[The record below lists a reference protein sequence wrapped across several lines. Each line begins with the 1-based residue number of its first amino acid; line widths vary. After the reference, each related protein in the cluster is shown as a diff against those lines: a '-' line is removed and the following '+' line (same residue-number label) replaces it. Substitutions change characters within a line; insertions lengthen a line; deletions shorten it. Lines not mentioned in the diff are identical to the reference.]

1 MRRHWPYAF
10 LVGFVAI
17 LTFHADRPTL
27 LPTPPQALPV
37 PEGDSSP
44 GLAESTVRSE
54 PPTPVAKVESGP
66 DEAKPQA
73 RSVVLSGLLWALR
86 HQNDDGSW
94 GDASA
99 TVGDRAIGKTGVTS
113 LVLLSLFGAGYS
125 HLSRDE
131 YDGIAVG
138 PQVRQGLTWLLA
150 QQREDGA
157 FRSGQDDSFEHAL
170 AALALSEAFG
180 LSVSP
185 FLKEPA
191 ARSLDALVRL
201 QGADGSWGGS
211 TATPWAIQALV
222 SGEQSEMPYPAETR
236 ERALGYLRTHPQSAQ
251 LEARLLLKD
260 QGDPDAMESLAQSIA
275 SAPPRVG
282 ETDFDSLCHQTSGLY
297 LYDGADG
304 VLWKKWSPA
313 ARDALTLLQNPDGS
327 WNGGSMS
334 HRLVR
339 CSLAEL
345 SLQIYYRYS
354 GSFAFRR

>member
-10 LVGFVAI
+10 LIGFVAI
-17 LTFHADRPTL
+17 LTFRADRPTL
-27 LPTPPQALPV
+27 LPKRPQVLPV
-37 PEGDSSP
+37 REGDSSP
-44 GLAESTVRSE
+44 ESAGSAVRAEL
-54 PPTPVAKVESGP
+54 PNPVPKVEAGQE
-66 DEAKPQA
+66 EAKPAA

-94 GDASA
+94 GDVSA

-131 YDGIAVG
+131 YDEIAVG
-138 PQVRQGLTWLLA
+138 PQVKKGLIWLLA
-150 QQREDGA
+150 QQRGDGT
-157 FRSGQDDSFEHAL
+157 FRSGHGDSFEHAL
-170 AALALSEAFG
+170 AALALSDAFG
-180 LSVSP
+180 MTVSP
-185 FLKEPA
+185 FLQEPA

-211 TATPWAIQALV
+211 TATPWAIEALV

-236 ERALGYLRTHPQSAQ
+236 ERALAYLRTHPHPAQ

-260 QGDPDAMESLAQSIA
+260 RSDPDAMESLAQSIA
-275 SAPPRVG
+275 SAPPRAG
-282 ETDFDSLCHQTSGLY
+282 GTDFESLCHQSSGLY
-297 LYDGADG
+297 QYDGDG

-313 ARDALTLLQNPDGS
+313 ARDALTVLQNPDGS
-327 WNGGSMS
+327 WNGGSLS
-334 HRLVR
+334 HRLAL
-339 CSLAEL
+339 CSLAER

-354 GSFAFRR
+354 SSFTFGR